1 MALDNIAVN
10 VTTAS
15 TEVLAANAGRAYA
28 LLINDSDTVVYLA
41 IGEAAVA
48 NSGIRLTAT
57 GGSFEMSRAF
67 NNLSGVAVYGIH
79 GGSGNK
85 VICGIEA

>member
-1 MALDNIAVN
+1 MAFDNLAVN

-48 NSGIRLTAT
+48 NSGIRLAAT
-57 GGSFEMSRAF
+57 GGSFEMSRAC
-67 NNLSGVAVYGIH
+67 NNLTGNAVYGIH